1 MLNITRRD
9 LEHAFAYANS
19 VHSRGQSLA
28 KHGEYVVGTVA
39 CQAESG
45 LASFGYGVLEGRY
58 GPVKIGPVSADL
70 AAAVLLH
77 GAGFL
82 GITGKMSGHAHNF
95 AQGLADGYLQRLG
108 IGIGTS
114 LGVKAGK
121 APHQI
126 SGGVRRAKGAIIG
139 GFDGGHIGGGQAH
152 ARGMSQLTE
161 AEIAALAQAHRR

>member
-19 VHSRGQSLA
+19 LHSRGQSVA

-45 LASFGYGVLEGRY
+45 IAAFGYGVIEGRV
-58 GPVKIGPVSADL
+58 GPVKVGPISADL
-70 AAAVLLH
+70 LAAILLH

-82 GITGKMSGHAHNF
+82 GFTGKMSGHAHNF
-95 AQGLADGYLQRLG
+95 AQGLADGYLHRLG
-108 IGIGTS
+108 IGIGTE
-114 LGVKAGK
+114 LGKKAGR

-126 SGGVRRAKGAIIG
+126 SGAHHHSNIVGAALRS
-139 GFDGGHIGGGQAH
+139 HIVGA
-152 ARGMSQLTE
+152 ARSRGMSQLTE
-161 AEIAALAQAHRR
+161 AEIAALAQQHRR

>member
-19 VHSRGQSLA
+19 LHSRGQSVA

-45 LASFGYGVLEGRY
+45 IAAFGYGMLEGRV

-70 AAAVLLH
+70 LAALLLH

-82 GITGKMSGHAHNF
+82 GVTGKMSGHAHNF
-95 AQGLADGYLQRLG
+95 AQGLADGYLHRLG
-108 IGIGTS
+108 IGIGTEM
-114 LGVKAGK
+114 GKKAGR

-126 SGGVRRAKGAIIG
+126 SGAQRSSIVGAARANIVGA
-139 GFDGGHIGGGQAH
+139 AR

-161 AEIAALAQAHRR
+161 AEIAALAQAHRQ

>member
-19 VHSRGQSLA
+19 LHTRGQSVA

-58 GPVKIGPVSADL
+58 GPVKVGPVSADL
-70 AAAVLLH
+70 LAALLLH

-82 GITGKMSGHAHNF
+82 GVTGKMSGHAHNF

-114 LGVKAGK
+114 MGQKAGK

-126 SGGVRRAKGAIIG
+126 SGARTSTFVGGAR
-139 GFDGGHIGGGQAH
+139 QATVVG
-152 ARGMSQLTE
+152 AARSRGMSQLTE
-161 AEIAALAQAHRR
+161 AEIAALAQQHQGRR

>member
-1 MLNITRRD
+1 MLNISRRD

-19 VHSRGQSLA
+19 LHSRGQSVA

-45 LASFGYGVLEGRY
+45 LASFGYGVIEGRY

-70 AAAVLLH
+70 LAALLLH

-82 GITGKMSGHAHNF
+82 GVTGKMSGHAHNF

-108 IGIGTS
+108 IGIGTTM
-114 LGVKAGK
+114 GQKAGK

-126 SGGVRRAKGAIIG
+126 SGAQHSATIIG
-139 GFDGGHIGGGQAH
+139 TRLRSTIVGA
-152 ARGMSQLTE
+152 ARSRGMSQLTE
-161 AEIAALAQAHRR
+161 AEIAALAQAHRSH

>member
-1 MLNITRRD
+1 MLNISRRD

-19 VHSRGQSLA
+19 LHSRGQSVA

-45 LASFGYGVLEGRY
+45 LAAFGYGVLEGRV
-58 GPVKIGPVSADL
+58 GPVKIGPISADL
-70 AAAVLLH
+70 LAAVLLH

-82 GITGKMSGHAHNF
+82 GVTGKISGHAHNF
-95 AQGLADGYLQRLG
+95 AQGLADGYLHRLG
-108 IGIGTS
+108 IGLGTTM
-114 LGVKAGK
+114 GQKAGR

-126 SGGVRRAKGAIIG
+126 SGAQRSNIIG
-139 GFDGGHIGGGQAH
+139 ASRSHVVGAATHAR

-161 AEIAALAQAHRR
+161 AEIAALAQARRS